1 MIATGIKWNRENLF
15 NYPKHFWN
23 MAVKKIHIVDVPPVP
38 DGITSAD
45 VLATFIAQSLDLI
58 PKKGKPDVVIKL
70 IQIFSKIAG
79 KREDTVVIGNRQIA
93 IKNGAIK
100 VDDLYHWLQSEGVSL
115 GLSQL
120 YTTYLS
126 RFLDSGLIVK
136 KKGSMYGLRADRLE
150 DVFSEIERDVS
161 SLLAKIRN
169 HAARLD
175 RIVKE

>member
-1 MIATGIKWNRENLF
+1 
-15 NYPKHFWN
+15 
-23 MAVKKIHIVDVPPVP
+23 MAVKKIAVADVPPVP
-38 DGITSAD
+38 EGINSPD

-70 IQIFSKIAG
+70 IQIFSRIAG
-79 KREDTVVIGNRQIA
+79 RREDTYTVNGRQIRV
-93 IKNGAIK
+93 KNGAIK

-126 RFLDSGLIVK
+126 RFLDAGLIVK

-150 DVFSEIERDVS
+150 DVFTEIERDIS
-161 SLLAKIRN
+161 SILSKVRM

-175 RIVKE
+175 KILKE

>member
-1 MIATGIKWNRENLF
+1 
-15 NYPKHFWN
+15 
-23 MAVKKIHIVDVPPVP
+23 MAVKKTCIVDVPPVP
-38 DGITSAD
+38 DGINSPD

-70 IQIFSKIAG
+70 IQIFSRIAG
-79 KREDTVVIGNRQIA
+79 KREDTITIGGRQIK

-120 YTTYLS
+120 YTTYLA
-126 RFLDSGLIVK
+126 RFIDSGLITK

-150 DVFSEIERDVS
+150 DVFLEIERDVS
-161 SLLAKIRN
+161 SLLAKIRS

-175 RIVKE
+175 KVVKE